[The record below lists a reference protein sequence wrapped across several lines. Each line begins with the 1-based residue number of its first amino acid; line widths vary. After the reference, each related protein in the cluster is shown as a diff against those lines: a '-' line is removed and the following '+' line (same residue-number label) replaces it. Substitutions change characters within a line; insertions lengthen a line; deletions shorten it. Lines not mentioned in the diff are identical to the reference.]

1 MAETVKKEVV
11 QRLQLVNTSQL
22 TEICDRLHLEI
33 ATNKKENQMA
43 LFNLVMRHIT
53 SEEMEDGPD
62 GGLAVLQQMNEEL
75 AVMLEL
81 DKKPIAEA
89 EGGKMVSS
97 ATIAGTGA
105 SGSGE
110 TKTKIELHKLRKF
123 KISGIVC
130 GGENALD
137 YTSLRYQMRKGRTLG
152 YSSKE
157 IMSGVIKAM
166 KAGSSV
172 RRYFEGRAEWT
183 EQNFLEIL
191 RSHCNVKD
199 SATLLDEMVN
209 SRQEPTETEM
219 NYVMR
224 VMDLRN
230 NIMSITKD
238 EDCPLGEPLVRKRF
252 VYTLSVGFKKDTIRL
267 EMMNALK
274 KQALTDEE
282 LVREVKDV
290 VNRDDE
296 HKKRAK
302 PSKCAAVNVVDERDS
317 KRDHFG
323 DRERKDPVLAEI
335 SKLAAK
341 VDELAKMRGEMDE
354 LKRKID
360 NNKEERSGD
369 GQNQY
374 RGGRRFIKCQACEQS
389 NAFCTHCS
397 KCGEGDH
404 KRNQCPKNE

>member
-1 MAETVKKEVV
+1 
-11 QRLQLVNTSQL
+11 
-22 TEICDRLHLEI
+22 
-33 ATNKKENQMA
+33 
-43 LFNLVMRHIT
+43 
-53 SEEMEDGPD
+53 MEDSQD
-62 GGLAVLQQMNEEL
+62 GGLAVMQQMNEEL
-75 AVMLEL
+75 SVMLEL
-81 DKKPIAEA
+81 ERKPMVDG
-89 EGGKMVSS
+89 EGSTVVPS
-97 ATIAGTGA
+97 ASITTDTGTV
-105 SGSGE
+105 GE
-110 TKTKIELHKLRKF
+110 VKTKIELHKLREF

-137 YTSLRYQMRKGRTLG
+137 YTSLRYQMREGKTLG
-152 YSSKE
+152 YSDKE

-166 KAGSSV
+166 KAGSSI
-172 RRYFEGRAEWT
+172 RRYFEGRADWT

-209 SRQEPTETEM
+209 SRQEASETEM

-230 NIMSITKD
+230 NILSITKD

-252 VYTLSVGFKKDTIRL
+252 FYTSSVGFKKDTIRL

-302 PSKCAAVNVVDERDS
+302 PNKFAAVNALDERDAR
-317 KRDHFG
+317 RDSRE
-323 DRERKDPVLAEI
+323 DRERKDPVLVEI

-354 LKRKID
+354 LKRQIK
-360 NNKEERSGD
+360 NNNEESAGVDKGGRLSYQGD
-369 GQNQY
+369 GRNRGY
-374 RGGRRFIKCQACEQS
+374 RNGRRFVKCQVCEQS

-397 KCGEGDH
+397 KCGAGDH
-404 KRNQCPKNE
+404 KKNQCKKND